1 MARYEGWREADAR
14 ARLWKGRPP
23 HSTRRL
29 GWWSKT
35 PFSELKSVLARQAQ
49 TRAVGAAGDVGS
61 GEEPLGGEA
70 RRLTASRR
78 PGLWPR
84 ELGWAPGLPGSR
96 GRELPGEEPPSDDR
110 QAPRTGGR
118 RQHALGSRCP
128 RAQAGLG
135 GRGLPLSP
143 ASGASPPS
151 LACGGTTP
159 VSAVAL
165 SLCVGPLP
173 VRTQA
178 LGFRACPNR
187 AGPPSIS
194 VKTLFPCSH
203 VSGLG
208 SEHIIWGGWG
218 VDTAQPAS
226 PLRQGPAGK
235 LGCRGSQWERGQPRP
250 RETGHPV
257 PGPRQARIHQT
268 LDSPRHVTPI
278 SCVPTCR

>member
-78 PGLWPR
+78 PGLWPK
-84 ELGWAPGLPGSR
+84 ELGWAPGLPGSS
-96 GRELPGEEPPSDDR
+96 GGELPGEEPPSDDR

-173 VRTQA
+173 TRTQA
-178 LGFRACPNR
+178 LGFRARPNR

-194 VKTLFPCSH
+194 VKTLFPCSR

-208 SEHIIWGGWG
+208 SERIIWGGGWG

-235 LGCRGSQWERGQPRP
+235 LGCRGSQGERGKPRP

-268 LDSPRHVTPI
+268 LDSPRHVTPM
-278 SCVPTCR
+278 SCVPTC

>member
-78 PGLWPR
+78 PGLWLK

-178 LGFRACPNR
+178 LGFRARPNR

-194 VKTLFPCSH
+194 VKTLFPCSR

-208 SEHIIWGGWG
+208 SERIIWGGGGEW
-218 VDTAQPAS
+218 TQLS
-226 PLRQGPAGK
+226 LRHP
-235 LGCRGSQWERGQPRP
+235 CDRG
-250 RETGHPV
+250 
-257 PGPRQARIHQT
+257 RQASSGVGAPSGREENRGPEKLVTQSWGPGRPESTRLWT
-268 LDSPRHVTPI
+268 LLAT
-278 SCVPTCR
+278 